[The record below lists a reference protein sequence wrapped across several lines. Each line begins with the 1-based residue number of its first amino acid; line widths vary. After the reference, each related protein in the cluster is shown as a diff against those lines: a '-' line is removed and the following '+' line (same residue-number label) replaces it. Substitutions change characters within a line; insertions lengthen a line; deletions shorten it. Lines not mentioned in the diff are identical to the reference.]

1 MTRSSVQSRSAPP
14 ARSEKSEGCPPKLCN
29 SRAEEG
35 SQLNLDS
42 RPSGAQEGSRL
53 TKHSQ
58 IQVETD
64 PDNKRAPR
72 SRRDMRTVYL
82 IQSIPYPSQH
92 YVGLTHD
99 LEKRLSK
106 HNDGGSPHTAK

>member
-1 MTRSSVQSRSAPP
+1 
-14 ARSEKSEGCPPKLCN
+14 
-29 SRAEEG
+29 
-35 SQLNLDS
+35 
-42 RPSGAQEGSRL
+42 
-53 TKHSQ
+53 
-58 IQVETD
+58 
-64 PDNKRAPR
+64 
-72 SRRDMRTVYL
+72 MRTVYL